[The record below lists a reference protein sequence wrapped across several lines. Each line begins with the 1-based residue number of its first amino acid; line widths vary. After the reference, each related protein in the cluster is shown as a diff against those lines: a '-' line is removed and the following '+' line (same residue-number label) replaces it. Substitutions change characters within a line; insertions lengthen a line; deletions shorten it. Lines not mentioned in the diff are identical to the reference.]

1 MKAFALDTLGQPG
14 SIHDLPV
21 PEPSEGQVRIKVAA
35 AGLNPFDSAV
45 VNGHME
51 GRMQHRFPL
60 VPGMDASG
68 TVDSVGDGVD
78 ELAVGDDVFGS
89 VGKIVL
95 GEGTL
100 AELTTMSN
108 GTIAR
113 KPSWLE
119 HTGAAAIPVAGIT
132 ALVMMDAI
140 TPKAGNIVVVIGAT
154 GGVGTYFVQLAASS
168 GSTVVA
174 VCSTDN
180 VAYAR
185 SLGAADVIDYT
196 SDDVVDA
203 VAGRYPG
210 GVNVVADMR
219 GDKTVVARLAET
231 IREGGHVVS
240 AVGSADP
247 EALAKRN
254 IAATNV
260 QGIVTTDALE
270 RFLRLLER
278 KEVALPAVRTFPFIE
293 TANAMTMIGSG
304 HVRGKL
310 VVLPSA

>member
-140 TPKAGNIVVVIGAT
+140 TPQAGNIVVVIGAT

-219 GDKTVVARLAET
+219 GDKTVVAPARGDDP
-231 IREGGHVVS
+231 RRGPRR
-240 AVGSADP
+240 VG
-247 EALAKRN
+247 RR
-254 IAATNV
+254 
-260 QGIVTTDALE
+260 Q
-270 RFLRLLER
+270 
-278 KEVALPAVRTFPFIE
+278 
-293 TANAMTMIGSG
+293 
-304 HVRGKL
+304 RG
-310 VVLPSA
+310 PR